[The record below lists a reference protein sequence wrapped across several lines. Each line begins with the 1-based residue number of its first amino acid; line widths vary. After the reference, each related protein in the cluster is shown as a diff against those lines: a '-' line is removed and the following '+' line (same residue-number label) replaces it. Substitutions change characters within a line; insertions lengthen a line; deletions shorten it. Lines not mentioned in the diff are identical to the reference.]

1 MTRKHDT
8 KLRTTLSATQ
18 QLKKK
23 KGEAKS
29 ERVLGEKRRVRMR
42 WIDGEVK

>member
-1 MTRKHDT
+1 MTQSYELHF
-8 KLRTTLSATQ
+8 Q
-18 QLKKK
+18 QLNSLKKK
-23 KGEAKS
+23 KKSEAKS

>member
-1 MTRKHDT
+1 MTQSYELHF
-8 KLRTTLSATQ
+8 Q
-18 QLKKK
+18 QLNSLKKK